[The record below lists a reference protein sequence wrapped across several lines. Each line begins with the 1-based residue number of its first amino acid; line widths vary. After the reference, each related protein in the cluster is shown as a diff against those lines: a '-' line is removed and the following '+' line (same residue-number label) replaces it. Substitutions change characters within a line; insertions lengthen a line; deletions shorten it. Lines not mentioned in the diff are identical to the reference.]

1 MKKYLFPLAS
11 LLGITAIL
19 IAIEYS
25 SGRSVLWPDGKF
37 GWWDGNIWGSENSQ
51 RVADIYSLSH
61 VIHGVLFFWFLT
73 FAKKIP
79 MKWRFFIALLLE
91 AGWEILENAPI
102 IINRYRESTIAQGY
116 FGDSILNS
124 ASDIVMMAIGFVF
137 AYFAR
142 VWQSILLVVF
152 FELLA
157 LYLVRDNL
165 ILNVWM
171 LLAPSETI
179 KEWQAQGENI

>member
-1 MKKYLFPLAS
+1 MLF
-11 LLGITAIL
+11 
-19 IAIEYS
+19 Y
-25 SGRSVLWPDGKF
+25 
-37 GWWDGNIWGSENSQ
+37 
-51 RVADIYSLSH
+51 
-61 VIHGVLFFWFLT
+61 WFLT

-91 AGWEILENAPI
+91 AGWEILENSPI

-124 ASDIVMMAIGFVF
+124 ASDILMMAIGFVF
-137 AYFAR
+137 AYFCR
-142 VWQSILLVVF
+142 VWQSILLVIF

-165 ILNVWM
+165 VLNVWM

-179 KEWQAQGENI
+179 KEWQAQGKDL